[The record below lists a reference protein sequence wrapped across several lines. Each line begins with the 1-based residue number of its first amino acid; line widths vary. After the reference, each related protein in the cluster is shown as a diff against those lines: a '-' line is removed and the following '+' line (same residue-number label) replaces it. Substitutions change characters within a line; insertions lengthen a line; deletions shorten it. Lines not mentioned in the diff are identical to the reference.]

1 MFKPN
6 KYNKKELEYEQAV
19 ESLRSG
25 SAEAFQFLYQKYHNK
40 VYRFCLRMLGSE
52 QAAKDA
58 FQDTFV
64 KVYEK
69 RESFNG
75 DNFSAWLFTIA
86 RHTCY
91 NMMRASKEHSS
102 FDETYHAMKIQKT
115 TDFGLQKAL
124 ESAINSLADNHKE
137 AFILREYEELT
148 YEEIA
153 EVLEIELSLAK
164 IRVFRARRKL
174 RTILKPIMKELDE
187 HR

>member
-6 KYNKKELEYEQAV
+6 KNIKDIEYEQAV
-19 ESLRSG
+19 ESLRNG
-25 SAEAFQFLYQKYHNK
+25 SADAFQFLYQKYHNK
-40 VYRFCLRMLGSE
+40 VYRFCFRLLGSE

-69 RESFNG
+69 RETFNG
-75 DNFSAWLFTIA
+75 ENFSAWLFTIA

-91 NMMRASKEHSS
+91 NMMRAKKEHST
-102 FDETYHAMKIQKT
+102 FDETFHAKKMQQT
-115 TDFGLQKAL
+115 TDFGLKQAL
-124 ESAINSLADNHKE
+124 ESAINSLPNNYKE
-137 AFILREYEELT
+137 AFILREYEELA

-164 IRVFRARRKL
+164 LRVFRARRKL
-174 RTILKPIMKELDE
+174 RKILKPIIQELDE

>member
-1 MFKPN
+1 MFKSN
-6 KYNKKELEYEQAV
+6 KYNPDIEHDRAV
-19 ESLRSG
+19 ESLRQG

-40 VYRFCLRMLGSE
+40 VYRFCFRLLGSE

-58 FQDTFV
+58 FQETFI

-69 RESFNG
+69 RKTFNG
-75 DNFSAWLFTIA
+75 ENFSAWLFTIA

-91 NMMRASKEHSS
+91 NMMRAKKEHST
-102 FDETYHAMKIQKT
+102 FDETFHAKRMTPT
-115 TDFGLQKAL
+115 TDFGLKKAL
-124 ESAINSLADNHKE
+124 ESAIEQLSDNYKE

-153 EVLEIELSLAK
+153 EILDIELSLAK

-174 RTILKPIMKELDE
+174 RKILKPIIQELDE